1 MSLNYLKKVFSTI
14 GSLDS
19 ISVQLLRVTNNKDGT
34 HYFAREIEIQPEE
47 ELNTFIQSVCDKYVR
62 ELETAEPI
70 DDYKGDIVKGIIY
83 KLSVD
88 NDLIHEYYQSLETT
102 ISNPSTEGDVVMRA
116 WNALLIK
123 GTVTIDDEEQDIR
136 LISMKSPIS
145 VLTNKFIGS
154 GKDRFKKLT
163 DPILTLNKNLD
174 AVIIND
180 TFYMLTMQAEN
191 LFNMERSYKLRCD
204 AKVEEIV
211 ELGILSDTDAF
222 KSVVTKGQNPR
233 RFVSFNQS
241 RLDAIKNTNSRKK
254 YMKMFRIEMK
264 DGKIDTEDAKSSERL
279 VKFLCEK
286 AMLDPIDEGPREV
299 SAAKAWS

>member
-1 MSLNYLKKVFSTI
+1 MSLNYLKKVFTAI
-14 GSLDS
+14 GTLDS
-19 ISVQLLRVTNNKDGT
+19 IAVQLLRVTNNKDGT
-34 HYFAREIEIQPEE
+34 HYFSREIGIQPEE
-47 ELNTFIQSVCDKYVR
+47 ELNTFIQSVCKKYVKD
-62 ELETAEPI
+62 LEKAEPI

-88 NDLIHEYYQSLETT
+88 DDLIHEYYQDLETT
-102 ISNPSTEGDVVMRA
+102 IVNPSTEGDVVMKA

-123 GTVTIDDEEQDIR
+123 GTVTIDDDVQDIR

-174 AVIIND
+174 AVIINS

-204 AKVEEIV
+204 TKVEEIV
-211 ELGILSDTDAF
+211 ALNILSNAEAF
-222 KSVVTKGQNPR
+222 KSVATKGQNPR

-241 RLDAIKNTNSRKK
+241 RLDAIKENGSRKK
-254 YMKMFRIEMK
+254 YMEMFKIAMK
-264 DGKIDTEDAKSSERL
+264 GDEIDTEADKASERL
-279 VKFLCEK
+279 VKFLCDK

-299 SAAKAWS
+299 SAAKAWL